1 MRLSTL
7 LSRCGDKQNMCLL
20 KNLCICYVFLYIPLY
35 IKHLCKNRPEA
46 GDSGCFW
53 RRDLC
58 GLDIKVVLHF
68 SKYSFSLQNT
78 NIPYLKKNILSI
90 KNKGNKHHKIIS
102 MDNKTKRPEVE
113 VLARLYRQ
121 LGFLYMQSPLRLQ
134 ALVYLDRTAKKQR
147 ASVAFFSVPLQLR
160 LKQTWQE
167 SFAIY
172 LKGLKR
178 YRWTSS
184 QESPFIA
191 KVAQTQVSFF

>member
-1 MRLSTL
+1 
-7 LSRCGDKQNMCLL
+7 
-20 KNLCICYVFLYIPLY
+20 
-35 IKHLCKNRPEA
+35 
-46 GDSGCFW
+46 
-53 RRDLC
+53 
-58 GLDIKVVLHF
+58 
-68 SKYSFSLQNT
+68 
-78 NIPYLKKNILSI
+78 
-90 KNKGNKHHKIIS
+90 

-191 KVAQTQVSFF
+191 KVAQTQVSFFLRVQIPSKLPCILCSLSMMDKKKKWCSNCFMTTYIHRVVTKASSQKLLLWCFPGVKNPGKGIFRKQNKNIYLSLYKIFNSSDFKIKVTLYVQNYRTV

>member
-1 MRLSTL
+1 
-7 LSRCGDKQNMCLL
+7 
-20 KNLCICYVFLYIPLY
+20 
-35 IKHLCKNRPEA
+35 
-46 GDSGCFW
+46 
-53 RRDLC
+53 
-58 GLDIKVVLHF
+58 
-68 SKYSFSLQNT
+68 
-78 NIPYLKKNILSI
+78 
-90 KNKGNKHHKIIS
+90 